1 MRPISPA
8 NTSRSAFAT
17 RRSLGRYLTLL
28 RRQLPVL
35 RKRYHICAL
44 GVFGSFVRGTH
55 TRDSDLDLLV
65 EFTQE
70 PSLFEFLELEAR
82 LSTLLNVKVDLVMK
96 DTLKPMIGRQIL
108 KEVVSL

>member
-1 MRPISPA
+1 MRKRASA
-8 NTSRSAFAT
+8 NPSQSIFETHRPLSR
-17 RRSLGRYLTLL
+17 YVTLL

-35 RKRYHICAL
+35 RKQHHVRAL

-70 PSLFEFLELEAR
+70 PSLFEFIELEAR
-82 LSTLLNVKVDLVMK
+82 LSALLNVKVDLVMK

-108 KEVVSL
+108 KEVVGL